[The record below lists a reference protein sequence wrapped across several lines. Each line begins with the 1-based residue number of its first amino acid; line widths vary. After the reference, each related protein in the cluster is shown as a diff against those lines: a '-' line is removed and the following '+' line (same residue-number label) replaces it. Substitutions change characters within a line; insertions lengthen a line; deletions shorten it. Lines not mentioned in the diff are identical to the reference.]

1 MRLRGVRVS
10 WLLVLICIGCSE
22 PGEPIL
28 RGSKTLSE
36 PSAPAQPVAAAMEVK
51 GDAGAEPSVAEG
63 DQPAKDTKDTKV
75 STRRPLNLSLPAE
88 LAVPNHQLPTNM
100 APLPDLFQR
109 TDDIPGMS
117 LSGRLYWD
125 ETEHAEEV
133 PILDSINGAGVEI
146 EIRTP

>member
-1 MRLRGVRVS
+1 MS

-28 RGSKTLSE
+28 RGSKTTSA
-36 PSAPAQPVAAAMEVK
+36 PSAPAQPEASEAQQQEVSVRQEAASAHHSS
-51 GDAGAEPSVAEG
+51 AEEAVVLI
-63 DQPAKDTKDTKV
+63 K
-75 STRRPLNLSLPAE
+75 RPLNLSLPAE
-88 LAVPNHQLPTNM
+88 LMAPNPPLTPAQ
-100 APLPDLFQR
+100 APLPNLFQR
-109 TDDIPGMS
+109 SEDAPGMS